1 MPGESQEEWEAF
13 RDDIVKRYH
22 PADSFETELA
32 ERIAL
37 QMWRFR
43 RVTRFETQTITD
55 GLGRMNRNT
64 AFTLTGI
71 YADTQTVKQAWKRVQ
86 DERADLAVVPVA
98 QEVLG
103 QLHNLPADSPVAA
116 EPAWL
121 LQNVFREDAGPE
133 PRATT
138 AGALRCNLAAL
149 AKRPLAQAL
158 HVAEEKLET
167 RRKELEAAVT
177 TAQHQFEFYANETAQ
192 QGDEA
197 RNQYALPQED
207 PLKRVLRYESQVS
220 RQLEQAIRLL
230 EKAQAARKAQE
241 DAEAVP
247 EDEAGR
253 RDLLRELVFEEIAR
267 RLEQGEDSSFGND
280 DDPSRKRERRPGT
293 GADGEGTVADASGS
307 EGGSESGA
315 GEFVPRYASA
325 GPNGRHAP
333 ATPARV
339 PELHKTA
346 LTQHR
351 PDILRPGCAPLSTTH
366 CNNANLDLLQ

>member
-1 MPGESQEEWEAF
+1 M
-13 RDDIVKRYH
+13 
-22 PADSFETELA
+22 
-32 ERIAL
+32 
-37 QMWRFR
+37 
-43 RVTRFETQTITD
+43 
-55 GLGRMNRNT
+55 
-64 AFTLTGI
+64 
-71 YADTQTVKQAWKRVQ
+71 
-86 DERADLAVVPVA
+86 
-98 QEVLG
+98 
-103 QLHNLPADSPVAA
+103 AA

-158 HVAEEKLET
+158 HVAEEKLEE

-247 EDEAGR
+247 QDEAGR

-267 RLEQGEDSSFGND
+267 RLEQDSSFGND
-280 DDPSRKRERRPGT
+280 DDPSRKRERRPET
-293 GADGEGTVADASGS
+293 VADGGAVADASGS
-307 EGGSESGA
+307 EGGSDGGA

-333 ATPARV
+333 ATPGAV
-339 PELHKTA
+339 
-346 LTQHR
+346 
-351 PDILRPGCAPLSTTH
+351 S
-366 CNNANLDLLQ
+366 